1 MIQLNHVNIKF
12 KEPVIENGEIQIP
25 AGKLTA
31 ITGPS
36 GSGKTTLLY
45 CLGLISS
52 NKDYEYLFDGE
63 KIDVT
68 NDEAKGE
75 IRKTRIGYIFQD
87 NNLIDGLTVREN
99 LRLAAT
105 LSGEA
110 SDNEALASLIE
121 LVGMPEKLGDYPKQL
136 SGGEQ
141 QRLAVACALAKNPD
155 LIIADEPTSALDAAN
170 TERVM
175 ELFRRIA
182 YERGKMVA
190 IATHDPVIY
199 GQADLVYNIEEKKIV
214 LTKEDNGEGPS
225 AEESSSKKENGAD

>member
-12 KEPVIENGEIQIP
+12 KEPVIEDGEIQIP

-110 SDNEALASLIE
+110 SDNETLASLIE

-199 GQADLVYNIEEKKIV
+199 GQADLVYSIEEKKII
-214 LTKEDNGEGPS
+214 LTKEDDGKEPS
-225 AEESSSKKENGAD
+225 AEESASKKEDGAD